1 MKIMKKIKL
10 DYFNKYNF
18 DVSDDAKQR
27 NEHSKETQLA
37 CVFYIF

>member
-1 MKIMKKIKL
+1 MNKIKL

-27 NEHSKETQLA
+27 IEHSKETQLA